1 MEIALAL
8 ALFVL
13 GLALVVG
20 SAEKVVDG
28 ALGTAIGF
36 GISAFLV
43 SVVFLG
49 FDPENLAVGA
59 VGAYEDV
66 PGFALGSIVGA
77 AMVAVALAFGVT
89 ALLAPMSFETAPD
102 AILGVP
108 LVAGALLAGLSLDG
122 ELGRLDG
129 ALLLGGFAAAIAYLL
144 WLSRRGV
151 DVTAQGA
158 EGAEGA
164 DDARSG
170 RWRSLALLLVA
181 LAGVVLGSELLV
193 QGGERLVA
201 WFGLDDTWFGMTVLA
216 LAVSVEELGRELPAA
231 LRGRPD
237 ITVGNVVGSVLA
249 FFLFNAGVIAL
260 VRPLPVSDSVRLL
273 YLPLALITV
282 VVALFFLRRR
292 RVGRR
297 HGAVLVGLY
306 AAFAIGAWFAP
317 G

>member
-108 LVAGALLAGLSLDG
+108 WSPAPSSPGSRWTASSAASTAPSCSGASPPP
-122 ELGRLDG
+122 
-129 ALLLGGFAAAIAYLL
+129 
-144 WLSRRGV
+144 SP
-151 DVTAQGA
+151 TS
-158 EGAEGA
+158 
-164 DDARSG
+164 SG
-170 RWRSLALLLVA
+170 
-181 LAGVVLGSELLV
+181 
-193 QGGERLVA
+193 
-201 WFGLDDTWFGMTVLA
+201 
-216 LAVSVEELGRELPAA
+216 
-231 LRGRPD
+231 
-237 ITVGNVVGSVLA
+237 
-249 FFLFNAGVIAL
+249 
-260 VRPLPVSDSVRLL
+260 
-273 YLPLALITV
+273 
-282 VVALFFLRRR
+282 
-292 RVGRR
+292 
-297 HGAVLVGLY
+297 
-306 AAFAIGAWFAP
+306 
-317 G
+317 